1 MGTKKILRAP
11 VWPHWGVSLL
21 MLALFSEYLRLVLTT
36 DTPTYRIA
44 VTAVL
49 GAGFIVSLIR
59 LLKTIRDSG
68 QSTGSQ

>member
-1 MGTKKILRAP
+1 MGTMRILGAP

-21 MLALFSEYLRLVLTT
+21 MFALFFEYLRLVLTT

-44 VTAVL
+44 VTVVL
-49 GAGFIVSLIR
+49 GIGFVVSLIR
-59 LLKTIRDSG
+59 LLKAIRDPG